1 LKCYKSDRH
10 QECSEQFYKKE
21 VEKVLRSEEVSTESK
36 KELIEMLK
44 RDKIEREK
52 DEIEF
57 EKILNPE
64 KFENLDIN
72 PETEELLAL
81 LSPEEKALFE
91 ACLADNSILAEI
103 QSAQKY
109 WWDENFKIIPDSAP
123 ALKSPGPLP
132 VKPHWTTELFVIN
145 LIIGYVFVMRR
156 YLCDPQDLVHE
167 FTDELIKVCLCLS
180 DKPEISE
187 DSVVGSAVQAILELA
202 DKDVCLQSL
211 TDATIILKNKL
222 KIRHALSHIA
232 EILGTKKL
240 KKEKRRMAKK
250 VDFYHSWLL
259 SEKAENLEFRV
270 VMSKKLLEK
279 EFKSFQNDEKIISEK
294 MKSTVLIEPVT
305 DNPKLII
312 EVE

>member
-1 LKCYKSDRH
+1 MNRYSHIFRCGLNYCCLECYKSDRH

-167 FTDELIKVCLCLS
+167 FTDELIKVCLCLA

-222 KIRHALSHIA
+222 KIRHALSWDYI
-232 EILGTKKL
+232 
-240 KKEKRRMAKK
+240 
-250 VDFYHSWLL
+250 Y
-259 SEKAENLEFRV
+259 
-270 VMSKKLLEK
+270 MSKFVESL
-279 EFKSFQNDEKIISEK
+279 SF
-294 MKSTVLIEPVT
+294 V
-305 DNPKLII
+305 
-312 EVE
+312 